1 MTHSASNFSMCDDKL
16 VSLNCSVLA
25 NPLPLITWVRLV
37 DDEEEEEVIGHQAST
52 WFMEKAYS
60 ILTVNIVDLGV
71 GNHTF
76 SCKVSVETA
85 AGEAYN
91 DASAAVSA
99 TIFVE
104 SSMEYTCPYPSAIT
118 SIKPMTTST
127 STVYFIPYRNI
138 SGKTLH

>member
-1 MTHSASNFSMCDDKL
+1 MTPSPSNFSMCKDEL

-37 DDEEEEEVIGHQAST
+37 DNEEEEVIGHQAST

-60 ILTVNIVDLGV
+60 ILTVNSVELGV

-76 SCKVSVETA
+76 LCKVSVETL

-91 DASAAVSA
+91 DTYAAVSA

-104 SSMEYTCPYPSAIT
+104 SSMEYTCPYPSATT
-118 SIKPMTTST
+118 SIKRMTTST
-127 STVYFIPYRNI
+127 NTVYFIPYRNI
-138 SGKTLH
+138 SGNTLH